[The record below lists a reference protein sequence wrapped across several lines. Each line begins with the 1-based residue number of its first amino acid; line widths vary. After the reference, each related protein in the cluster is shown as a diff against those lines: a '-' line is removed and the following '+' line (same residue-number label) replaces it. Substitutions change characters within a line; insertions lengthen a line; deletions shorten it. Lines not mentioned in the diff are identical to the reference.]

1 MPLLV
6 NNMLSVISGL
16 VEICKDGEQGFKN
29 AADDVNDANLKKLFT
44 EYSNQREKF
53 MYELRELAKTFGSD
67 LEFSGSILG
76 VLHRRWMDIK
86 FGIAGSNTES
96 ILKECLRGEE
106 AAVRK
111 YKVALKI
118 DLSEP
123 FAKVVKRQSVEIIA
137 VYANLTKQ
145 LEFIENHALEL

>member
-6 NNMLSVISGL
+6 NNMFSVISGL
-16 VEICKDGEQGFKN
+16 VEICKDGQQGFKN

-44 EYSNQREKF
+44 EYSEQREKF

-67 LEFSGSILG
+67 LEFSGSLLG

-86 FGIAGSNTES
+86 FGITGSNAES

-111 YKVALKI
+111 YKEALKI
-118 DLSEP
+118 ELPEP
-123 FAKVVKRQSVEIIA
+123 FAKVVKNQSVEIIA
-137 VYANLTKQ
+137 AYDNLTKQ